1 MPRTVKTIPLLDLAS
16 YLLETPETPTHIGS
30 LQIYQ
35 PVKGTRAQ
43 IVRRILDAYRAS
55 EVAEPFN
62 YVPVFPAFGLP
73 KWAIVD
79 HIDPD
84 YHVRH
89 AALPRPGTQ
98 DQLISLVMDL
108 HTGML
113 DRSRPGWVT
122 YVIDGLEGDRFAIY
136 WKVHHAYIDGASA
149 LLRADAITARSAEDL
164 AVRAIWA
171 PLFDEAGESGKQPG
185 LNIASTLGAGAA
197 AAAQLV
203 GAMGRNLMQASG
215 RLRRESPLPF
225 TAPRSIFNAPV
236 HATRRLGVG
245 SVALD
250 RLRAIAKQESVS
262 LNDVALTLVGEA
274 LERYARERGEM
285 PDKALVAACPM
296 SIRKEGDTSASTQ
309 IAAISIKLGE
319 PGAPVLE
326 RLRQVNASSCDA
338 KEEARSMSREALVAY
353 LMLTA
358 GSADMLSKSPLGDYV
373 PPVTNVNVSNVAG
386 PGYRCFLGGAEMIAS
401 YPVSTLAGG
410 TAINVTFGSCTGRM
424 DYAVISDAIAIPEPQ
439 NIADYIELALQEL
452 ENALRPV
459 RKVPARARGARPR
472 RAKKT
477 PGNPVTT
484 RRRKRAHSRP
494 PG

>member
-1 MPRTVKTIPLLDLAS
+1 MPRTVKNIPPLDLAS
-16 YLLETPETPTHIGS
+16 YLLETPDTPTHIGS
-30 LQIYQ
+30 LQIYA
-35 PVKGTRAQ
+35 PVKGTREQ
-43 IVRRILDAYRAS
+43 IVQRILEAYRAS

-79 HIDPD
+79 HIDPE

-89 AALPRPGTQ
+89 AALPRPGSR
-98 DQLISLVMDL
+98 DQLIGLVMDL
-108 HTGML
+108 HAGML

-122 YVIDGLEGDRFAIY
+122 YVIDGLEGGRFAIY

-164 AVRAIWA
+164 EVRPIWA
-171 PLFDEAGESGKQPG
+171 PLFDEGDRPG
-185 LNIASTLGAGAA
+185 RPQGVNIASALGAGAA
-197 AAAQLV
+197 AATQLIA
-203 GAMGRNLMQASG
+203 AMGRNLMQASG

-225 TAPRSIFNAPV
+225 SAPRSMFNAPV

-250 RLRAIAKQESVS
+250 RLRTVAKQESVS
-262 LNDVALTLVGEA
+262 VNDVALALVGEA
-274 LERYARERGEM
+274 LERYARAHGEM
-285 PDKALVAACPM
+285 PGKALVAACPM

-319 PGAPVLE
+319 PGSPIVE

-353 LMLTA
+353 LLLTA
-358 GSADMLSKSPLGDYV
+358 GSADLLGKSPLGEYV

-386 PGYRCFLGGAEMIAS
+386 PAYRCFLGGAEMTAS
-401 YPVSTLAGG
+401 WPVSTLAGG
-410 TAINVTFGSCTGRM
+410 TAINITFGSCTGRM

-439 NIADYIELALQEL
+439 DIADYIELALQEL

-459 RKVPARARGARPR
+459 RKLPARARGTGAR

-477 PGNPVTT
+477 PPRRTGRAARAPST
-484 RRRKRAHSRP
+484 RRSRT
-494 PG
+494 